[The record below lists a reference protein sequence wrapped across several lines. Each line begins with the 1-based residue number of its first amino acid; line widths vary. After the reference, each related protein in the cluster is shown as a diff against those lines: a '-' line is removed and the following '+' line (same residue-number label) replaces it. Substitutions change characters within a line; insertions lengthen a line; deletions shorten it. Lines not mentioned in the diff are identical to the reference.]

1 MKTIDKLKLVSV
13 SFLLTAFS
21 SAIAQDAMDD
31 EADVWAVVE
40 EQWAADEKGDNKWI
54 ERLLTDDFSGWG
66 HNSPAP
72 RTKAST
78 EMWDRFN
85 DTQGKP
91 VMHELYPLAIVV
103 HDNVAVAHYLYSTAF
118 EDNDG
123 KTEVINGR
131 YSDVLVRT
139 EDGWKFIAW
148 HGGGDSNDD

>member
-40 EQWAADEKGDNKWI
+40 EQWAADEKGDKKWI

-66 HNSPAP
+66 NNSPAP

-85 DTQGKP
+85 DKQGKS

-103 HDNVAVAHYLYSTAF
+103 HDNIAVAHYLYSTAF
-118 EDNDG
+118 EDKEG
-123 KTEVINGR
+123 KTEVTNGR

-148 HGGGDSNDD
+148 HGGGDSDDD

>member
-13 SFLLTAFS
+13 SFVLTAFS

-40 EQWAADEKGDNKWI
+40 EQWAADEDGDKKWI
-54 ERLLTDDFSGWG
+54 ERLLTDDFSGWAK
-66 HNSPAP
+66 NSPAP

-85 DTQGKP
+85 DKQGKS

-103 HDNVAVAHYLYSTAF
+103 HDNIAVAHYLYSTAF
-118 EDNDG
+118 EDKEG
-123 KTEVINGR
+123 KIEVTNGR
-131 YSDVLVRT
+131 YSDVLVKT